1 MKRKGMK
8 KQLSGLL
15 IITREVE
22 VQHNDFL
29 REFTKIDFQQL
40 LFTLRKVWVDDT

>member
-15 IITREVE
+15 IIAREVE
-22 VQHNDFL
+22 VQHNDFFC
-29 REFTKIDFQQL
+29 EFTKFEFQQL
-40 LFTLRKVWVDDT
+40 LFTLRRVWVDDT